1 VTVRVLIVDDEALVR
16 VALREVLSTGDDV
29 ETIGEAEDGE
39 AAVRV
44 AERLRPQVV
53 LMDIRMPRLNGI
65 VATARIAALDE
76 PTPRVLLLTTYDLDE
91 YVYDGLCA
99 GATGFLLKDSPP
111 TMLLHAV
118 AVVARGESVLAPT
131 VTTRLVETFRARHR
145 EQPDIQAARGRTELL
160 TGRERAVLDQLV
172 LGRTNHEIAE
182 ALGISRFTVKV
193 HVSNVLAK
201 LELRDRG
208 RAMLLGRL

>member
-1 VTVRVLIVDDEALVR
+1 MTVRVLIVDDEALVR

-99 GATGFLLKDSPP
+99 GASGFLLKDSPP

-131 VTTRLVETFRARHR
+131 VTTRLVETFRARF
-145 EQPDIQAARGRTELL
+145 PDVFGFEKNRAILLDPAAPLAQTELSICL
-160 TGRERAVLDQLV
+160 RM
-172 LGRTNHEIAE
+172 
-182 ALGISRFTVKV
+182 ALIYHKR
-193 HVSNVLAK
+193 
-201 LELRDRG
+201 R
-208 RAMLLGRL
+208 